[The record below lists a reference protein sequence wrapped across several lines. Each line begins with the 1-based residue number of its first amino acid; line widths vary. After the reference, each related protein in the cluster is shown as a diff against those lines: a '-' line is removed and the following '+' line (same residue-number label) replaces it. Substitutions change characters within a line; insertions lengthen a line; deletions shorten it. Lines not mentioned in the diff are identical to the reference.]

1 VILGA
6 TTFSAYL
13 FSDSSGGLNVTV
25 TAGYVEVVDAVL
37 SFVPCVCVNI
47 IELCP
52 KGFNF
57 S

>member
-1 VILGA
+1 MILGA